1 MWQSYV
7 GAGTL
12 VVLDNRVLMV
22 YRERSGVVRWELP
35 SGLAEPSESLEQTA
49 ARETLEETG
58 IEVRIGEFVCTVVMD
73 VPTEEY
79 RAINA
84 YFLAHVLSTHT
95 PAVLTRDEPIK
106 EAAFVDVAT
115 LDSRHIHPVD
125 RRILQHWRRR
135 PQHRGFHLHVTL

>member
-1 MWQSYV
+1 MWQSLP
-7 GAGTL
+7 GAG
-12 VVLDNRVLMV
+12 VLAVCNNGVLMV
-22 YRERSGVVRWELP
+22 FRERSGVMRWELP
-35 SGLAEPSESLEQTA
+35 SGLAEAGESLEQTA

-58 IEVRIGEFVCTVVMD
+58 IEVRIGELVCTVVMD

-84 YFLAHVLSTHT
+84 YFLAHVLSTHP

-106 EAAFVDVAT
+106 EAAFVDAAT
-115 LDSRHIHPVD
+115 LDPRRIHPVD